1 MIPDSPRLP
10 EKPGSAV
17 GFIIDA
23 MRRYGPDLTIV
34 ATGAMT
40 TMATVFRDAPDLK
53 DSGANVT
60 LMGGALT
67 LPGNVSPVAEANI
80 SQDPEA
86 ADYLF
91 RCGAR
96 TTMIGLDATHQTSL
110 TRSQA
115 HEWKALGTRAGDFPV
130 TMTDYYIDF
139 YLSHQPE
146 IHGCGLHDPLA
157 VAAALDPSLV
167 TTFRFDLQV
176 DLEGRAPRPHDRR
189 PVPVAGTGQAYAS
202 LARRGRAPGH
212 RPVHGPRHQRRSGGT
227 RLKTGEVV

>member
-67 LPGNVSPVAEANI
+67 LPA
-80 SQDPEA
+80 
-86 ADYLF
+86 
-91 RCGAR
+91 
-96 TTMIGLDATHQTSL
+96 M
-110 TRSQA
+110 
-115 HEWKALGTRAGDFPV
+115 
-130 TMTDYYIDF
+130 
-139 YLSHQPE
+139 
-146 IHGCGLHDPLA
+146 
-157 VAAALDPSLV
+157 
-167 TTFRFDLQV
+167 
-176 DLEGRAPRPHDRR
+176 
-189 PVPVAGTGQAYAS
+189 
-202 LARRGRAPGH
+202 
-212 RPVHGPRHQRRSGGT
+212 
-227 RLKTGEVV
+227 